1 MTWPQTPRGRFTLGM
16 ARQLQPSLGSKAAP
30 PLLWDQTGPFAPPV
44 KEARQLPAL
53 QNPGPHCPGARGRGW
68 PQKSHRDPL
77 VSIPAAHSPQP
88 TWTGHVA
95 AAFSEPLTCPS
106 ARLCPSVCHLSE
118 LPLPRGRNG
127 APVRKGLPQPQSRRQ
142 WPLRRPPA
150 PCPPC
155 GLSGLNR
162 PRGPYEQA
170 AASGRS
176 PPRSEPHTQA
186 ESLLKAGSTSL
197 MAETFQASGHRPA
210 CPGQTDG
217 QTDTARHGG
226 FNF

>member
-77 VSIPAAHSPQP
+77 VSIPAVHSPQP
-88 TWTGHVA
+88 TWTGRVA
-95 AAFSEPLTCPS
+95 VAFSEPLTCPS
-106 ARLCPSVCHLSE
+106 ARLCPSVCRLSE

-127 APVRKGLPQPQSRRQ
+127 AQGQEGASPAAEQKAVAT
-142 WPLRRPPA
+142 PPA
-150 PCPPC
+150 TSP
-155 GLSGLNR
+155 LSSLR
-162 PRGPYEQA
+162 PQWAEQA
-170 AASGRS
+170 SRA
-176 PPRSEPHTQA
+176 T
-186 ESLLKAGSTSL
+186 
-197 MAETFQASGHRPA
+197 
-210 CPGQTDG
+210 
-217 QTDTARHGG
+217 
-226 FNF
+226 